1 MRERK
6 AQSERERKGQ
16 SEREKETDKRDK
28 GTQGKKSVRVCVCV
42 RVLENV
48 IGPNHRFRR
57 CRSG

>member
-28 GTQGKKSVRVCVCV
+28 GTQGKKSVRECVCVCV
-42 RVLENV
+42 CARECN
-48 IGPNHRFRR
+48 
-57 CRSG
+57 RS